1 MAKKVYG
8 KRPGR
13 ATLPPCQP
21 PSPIQLTAPSRP
33 QREIVV
39 SDDDL
44 ESCRFPSHQVEL
56 PAFFVQDSSAS
67 LLSLDLEPIPQR
79 FFLEDRLPPSTAP
92 PPPQLVVLSFF
103 TRCKKVLDWDQ

>member
-44 ESCRFPSHQVEL
+44 ESSRFPSHQVEL

-67 LLSLDLEPIPQR
+67 LLSLDPAKIFPRRPIASQH
-79 FFLEDRLPPSTAP
+79 SAAATATRS
-92 PPPQLVVLSFF
+92 VVFF
-103 TRCKKVLDWDQ
+103 TRCKKVLDWD